1 MTLSELEFLALWSY
15 RTQTYKSDYDI
26 VTSPLTNDERLTILC
41 KRESFAMFGV
51 DWYCLD
57 AKQKTNVVNNVHRKY
72 YENEFIG

>member
-26 VTSPLTNDERLTILC
+26 VTSPLTNDEQLTILC

>member
-1 MTLSELEFLALWSY
+1 MTLSESEFLAVWSY
-15 RTQTYKSDYDI
+15 RSQTYKNDYDI
-26 VTSPLTNDERLTILC
+26 VTTPLTNDERLTILC

-57 AKQKTNVVNNVHRKY
+57 ATQKKDVVNNVHRKY

>member
-1 MTLSELEFLALWSY
+1 MTLSESEFLALWSY
-15 RTQTYKSDYDI
+15 RTQTCKSDYDI

-41 KRESFAMFGV
+41 KRESFAMFGL

>member
-1 MTLSELEFLALWSY
+1 MTLSESEFLALWSY

-26 VTSPLTNDERLTILC
+26 VTSSLTNDERLTILC